1 MSIWCKAQ
9 ADLMPS
15 WSCFIAI
22 KRRNYRHRP
31 HVLAVAPLLQMADLH
46 VCLASPP
53 AYVLCGTHR
62 ALFRWFASASIWS
75 TCSRV
80 KALVQGISST
90 HSSPE
95 TVHDVLGLLAV
106 PLPGAYP
113 DSVPQTP
120 EEHTHTMRTERQP
133 DLMQPEQQL
142 HHRQRHKLHKP
153 GDRRGHKYSD
163 SGVGMT
169 ADEPKL
175 FQPLPPVL
183 RPIRPQE
190 SIRPNLETANLPHGI
205 QDDRVQAP
213 DSNDSGL
220 EHALA
225 AGDAVEPGMGFT
237 NDETAAL
244 NKPLPQDPSPY
255 GGSLP
260 EGTAGGV
267 HNSVVGHGSAT
278 DDHAEHHHL
287 PPKGSGVYNT
297 VVGHGS
303 QDEESRRHR
312 QTRNTDGASP
322 DDEFFTPPLPDIP
335 EERQKD
341 PGLTATFS
349 DAPQIAPGFLP
360 ATAVRDDVAPIPR
373 RRLSQLL
380 ADPFLWSQL
389 VRAVTTNGDSYFPL
403 DPALPPPELPVS
415 GRDWLLP
422 SFWTSAGMTAG
433 GAVAGKRRPSSQAL
447 PDEKTGSY
455 WDESPKGKR
464 KHKILGIFH
473 RHKHSSKGE
482 HTGPRR
488 KSSGDAAYP
497 VKEDVTNVDNS
508 TRLRKHTRGYR
519 SSPAGKAATAG
530 CDSHAKEKAAAGA
543 AVGAGGFGLLRHRKK
558 HSIGEKNED
567 TTSRFSPLLTADA
580 GGAGPAGEVPR
591 QVEQVSTPYEH
602 PREPPLPPQAGS
614 AGGGTAG
621 GPGHYSLLA
630 SGTPSGKQHV
640 VGAQPGT
647 RGTTTN
653 EPGNY
658 NTLASGTPS
667 GLNAV
672 PAAGSTGR
680 NVVADEPRDY
690 SALASGIPSGI
701 MRDSAVSAPETAD
714 HNAASGAAEGSG
726 DTAEYN
732 VLSSGTPSGVKVK
745 PKSPRQAIH
754 GTDRAAPARDQAG
767 NRQPRAAGIL
777 DSHSVSEP
785 TAPATSGPDS
795 TTASHP
801 DTGPAVQPSFLTATP
816 PPYGRATSHPN
827 PSQESVPGVTTYP
840 RPEAAHNMSPEVM
853 PTSYTTITT
862 TAPRAGEPGPAA
874 EPHPHPQPSTGTGP
888 GSCTSA
894 GMSPAVT
901 PRGHMAFVAD
911 RHRSAGDQP
920 EPEGHVDTEKD
931 KAKDKDG
938 TAAAVQRPRNM
949 REREGARAPARD
961 PALAAASAWWAH
973 AERGDGGARA
983 PASDA
988 AAAAAAAA
996 ATASAASAAA
1006 ASAAASA
1013 GAGGAAAGGG
1023 QGEGAR
1029 SAGGRGGGGLGPG
1042 KIVHRCEHCGG
1053 ENDISRYFAQVRPG
1067 RL

>member
-1 MSIWCKAQ
+1 
-9 ADLMPS
+9 
-15 WSCFIAI
+15 
-22 KRRNYRHRP
+22 
-31 HVLAVAPLLQMADLH
+31 MA
-46 VCLASPP
+46 
-53 AYVLCGTHR
+53 
-62 ALFRWFASASIWS
+62 
-75 TCSRV
+75 
-80 KALVQGISST
+80 
-90 HSSPE
+90 
-95 TVHDVLGLLAV
+95 AV

-183 RPIRPQE
+183 RVSGSHWTGPDEAVGGDAYSRENDEPIRPQE

-360 ATAVRDDVAPIPR
+360 ATAVRDDV
-373 RRLSQLL
+373 LL
-380 ADPFLWSQL
+380 AEVAAAKAAADKDAQRSHPPPQIEP
-389 VRAVTTNGDSYFPL
+389 TTRRSFPL
-403 DPALPPPELPVS
+403 VPAGAGGHDKRRQLFPSRS
-415 GRDWLLP
+415 GTAAAGAAGLGAGLAASEFLDQRRDGSSLVDQERGRSGLL
-422 SFWTSAGMTAG
+422 AENDRHQTAG